1 MKDHQLKAWLRLA
14 DTGSIRA
21 AARSLHL
28 SQAAVTKAIREL
40 EAEVDAQLV
49 LRSQQE
55 GGYIAAAAC
64 LVCICKDKDAVSA
77 ILKAGGIPLLV
88 AVLTSSNS
96 SKGDNSSQV

>member
-49 LRSQQE
+49 LRS
-55 GGYIAAAAC
+55 
-64 LVCICKDKDAVSA
+64 SR
-77 ILKAGGIPLLV
+77 GIEFTESGRQ
-88 AVLTSSNS
+88 LT
-96 SKGDNSSQV
+96 VRARL